1 MIYFLFFCSGLSGLI
16 YQVVWVR
23 EFGNVFGNTVY
34 SASLVVAMFMLG
46 LGFGSYGAGVW
57 ADRRYTRQTE
67 SLLRAYGQIELIVAA
82 LGLSISLVLPGLN
95 ALSAISSSYV
105 IDQTGWFVLSS
116 ISYVSRGAIVFV
128 LLTPVTLLMGGTLTL
143 LIRHLVRRDVETAGW
158 KIAVLY
164 GVNTAGA
171 AAGAFL
177 TDFVLVP
184 AAGQRATQM
193 VAVALNVIAGVGAL
207 ALARGASLG
216 TASSAP
222 AVASRDSR
230 SRKASSARKPS
241 AAAMIPARTDIAA
254 GGRSGGDAVMWTSLA
269 LGLSG
274 FAALGMEILW
284 FRHFT
289 LLLGGFRAVFSLLL
303 TIILIGMGVG
313 SLVGGVLVRRTT
325 RPAHWLMIVQSAFV
339 AFTLLGLFRA
349 DVRNILA
356 TRGSVP
362 ATSGVG
368 SGLSR
373 TFSEVW
379 FDARPI
385 LLEVG
390 CAALLMGLAFP
401 VANAIVQ
408 RAERSVGRR
417 AGVLY
422 LANTVGAVGGS
433 IATGFLLLPWL
444 GMQGS
449 ATVLMIAAALAS
461 VPLYLAT
468 VGSRTRR
475 AQRTSRSLRHGRS
488 RRCGVAA
495 HQRRGARPLAA
506 AAVGVP
512 ARSRHGSAKAGR
524 TAVDDERGGFRDH
537 RGGGSAGPRARSHH
551 QRASDVFD
559 GAARPAVHARARP
572 YSSPVDGAALARSG
586 DRVRRRQLDPRGHPA
601 SVR

>member
-105 IDQTGWFVLSS
+105 IDRTGWFVLSS

-356 TRGSVP
+356 ARGRFRPHRAWVP
-362 ATSGVG
+362 
-368 SGLSR
+368 
-373 TFSEVW
+373 
-379 FDARPI
+379 D
-385 LLEVG
+385 
-390 CAALLMGLAFP
+390 C
-401 VANAIVQ
+401 
-408 RAERSVGRR
+408 RA
-417 AGVLY
+417 
-422 LANTVGAVGGS
+422 
-433 IATGFLLLPWL
+433 
-444 GMQGS
+444 
-449 ATVLMIAAALAS
+449 
-461 VPLYLAT
+461 
-468 VGSRTRR
+468 
-475 AQRTSRSLRHGRS
+475 RS
-488 RRCGVAA
+488 RRCGSM
-495 HQRRGARPLAA
+495 RG
-506 AAVGVP
+506 
-512 ARSRHGSAKAGR
+512 RSCW
-524 TAVDDERGGFRDH
+524 
-537 RGGGSAGPRARSHH
+537 
-551 QRASDVFD
+551 
-559 GAARPAVHARARP
+559 
-572 YSSPVDGAALARSG
+572 RSG
-586 DRVRRRQLDPRGHPA
+586 APRC
-601 SVR
+601 